1 MGAPTWRSSGPV
13 KHPTQYH
20 PSRRA
25 LGEPRPLAEGAR
37 ALGRAARSAS
47 ASAPRAGGTLGV
59 VVLGALAALVTGCA
73 GAVPTAKAER
83 GSRVGLRAER
93 ARAAGASALAAKSLG
108 PGLAGVTFGAARQA
122 SLDLDLDAR
131 AGAGDGELD
140 AQPGATLAPTARC
153 PAEMALVDGRFCV
166 DRWEGTL
173 VRRAGEKELAV
184 SPFGPID
191 GLESSVRAVSKAG
204 VVPQGYVSG
213 KQAEQACQA
222 SGKRLCTTSEWVRAC
237 RGPRDLAFPYG
248 GERRAGV
255 CNDDGRR
262 RHPVV
267 EVGSLLGIDGDRL
280 WRDGMNEPL
289 LNQLEGTLART
300 GERSGCTNE
309 WGVFD
314 MVGNLHE
321 WVDDADGTFRGG
333 YFMDTSKNGD
343 GCSYRTTAHDFKYH
357 DYSTGFRCCSDADR
371 VE

>member
-1 MGAPTWRSSGPV
+1 MLGG
-13 KHPTQYH
+13 
-20 PSRRA
+20 A
-25 LGEPRPLAEGAR
+25 LGGLS
-37 ALGRAARSAS
+37 L
-47 ASAPRAGGTLGV
+47 
-59 VVLGALAALVTGCA
+59 LVATGCA
-73 GAVPTAKAER
+73 AATPVARAEQ

-93 ARAAGASALAAKSLG
+93 VRADVGRASLAAK
-108 PGLAGVTFGAARQA
+108 GLAGVTFA
-122 SLDLDLDAR
+122 STYER
-131 AGAGDGELD
+131 GDGDGTRD
-140 AQPGATLAPTARC
+140 AEGRLTQALGGARTEAPTARC

-173 VRRAGEKELAV
+173 VRRVGPRELDV

-191 GLESSVRAVSKAG
+191 GLESGVRAVSRAG

-237 RGPRDLAFPYG
+237 RGPNDQAFPYG
-248 GERRAGV
+248 NERRAGV
-255 CNDDGRR
+255 CSDDGRK

-267 EVGSLLGIDGDRL
+267 EVGSLLGIQGDRL